1 MSGILNSKSRILDV
15 ILTQIGREQM
25 SRGDF
30 EISFAT
36 FSDRNVQ
43 YKEGLL
49 PDNWIKW
56 NETPGVLSGVQE
68 DIFFEA
74 FSSPNDEIIPE
85 ISDEGNFL
93 LLQSVSPTLKVV
105 QGVLYEETANGYQ
118 KVDAFENID
127 KFSNITTNRWN
138 NLQLLKTKTR
148 LQPPIFSHNTD
159 QEPIIFKVQE
169 KTLVETASLP
179 PVIVDERFSNSLNT
193 MFLAPVVST
202 PQGETKLRAFNNY
215 TKEYSKDSVL
225 EEIQRKSS
233 AMQSVKIKSE
243 TKNGYEFYN
252 FLGQAFIGTNQD
264 VKKYLV
270 VDGGE
275 FVDSDGVPV
284 MQVYH
289 LGFIFKDSSVGSGTS
304 ISKFSRGFS
313 IVFHNDEGGI

>member
-1 MSGILNSKSRILDV
+1 MSGILDSKSRILDV
-15 ILTQIGREQM
+15 ILTQLGREQM

-36 FSDRNVQ
+36 FSDRSVQ

-49 PDNWIKW
+49 PDNWTKW
-56 NETPGVLSGVQE
+56 NETEGVLSGVQG
-68 DIFFEA
+68 DLFFEA

-105 QGVLYEETANGYQ
+105 QGVLYEETTNGYQ
-118 KVDAFENID
+118 KVSGFENID
-127 KFSNITTNRWN
+127 KFSDITTSRWN
-138 NLQLLKTKTR
+138 NLQLLKTKNR
-148 LQPPIFSHNTD
+148 LQPPYLSHNTT
-159 QEPIIFKVQE
+159 ENPIIFKVEE
-169 KTLVETASLP
+169 KTLVEPKSLP

-202 PQGETKLRAFNNY
+202 PQGDTKLRAFNNY
-215 TKEYSKDSVL
+215 TKEYTKDSVL
-225 EEIQRKSS
+225 EEIKRKSS
-233 AMQSVKIKSE
+233 AEVSIRIKSD

-252 FLGQAFIGTNQD
+252 FLGQAFIGINQD

-275 FVDSDGVPV
+275 FVDSDGVPI

-289 LGFIFKDSSVGSGTS
+289 LGFIFKESDAASGTG

-313 IVFHNDEGGI
+313 IIFHNVDGGI